1 MLYHTFSRLRASSA
15 MEESLTPN
23 PKQRAISTATR
34 IQAPTSPFFLGSN
47 DDRLER
53 EQARAARVAA
63 SRRKSVV
70 FARGPQPEKES
81 DPCFD
86 KQQILELFQNC
97 IKLASENKI
106 NQKNTW
112 ELNLIDHLCEI
123 IKVEDENNAETNFQK
138 ASCTLEA
145 GVKIYSMRVDSVHSE
160 AYKVLGGITRAG
172 QDDSRDNE
180 DAAGSVENATNQKKP
195 TEKKISPLSTLE
207 PSFDTLNV
215 KKFDVAFA
223 VDPLYHQTSAQF
235 DEGGAKGL
243 LLNNLGVYGGCQVLF
258 DSQEIPG
265 KLVSSANQQDKSET
279 IDLSFAK
286 ECVEKMVI
294 NMRQKDEIV
303 PSLRSIINQFDEE
316 NQRPSD
322 TFSCGQKTT
331 ESFDISHGNEA
342 DDDEGYDNF
351 GTSYDYEG
359 QSGAAEENF
368 GLNDP
373 EPAYSNFHEE
383 VEPASLQDMDSD
395 DRFENVDDYLFL
407 SLGISSKQNSWAGP
421 DHWKYKKTKGP
432 DDHPASENGSSPPAK
447 KTRKKKQVEPELDF
461 TKALEEEM
469 PDIFAPPKNSKSLLL
484 PASRAPCQTKLPED
498 CHYQPENLVKLFLLP
513 NVMCIGRRR
522 RKCSGETTKQQY
534 DDYENAES
542 WGNDNAYDD
551 GPFDNN
557 GNDQSDAEDINSLI
571 SQPRQVNKIEVQY
584 DKASKQVDVQVL
596 KETLWECLQ
605 ESPQPPIQDE
615 EHEEEPL
622 ESRSFKELLAS
633 FPDDC
638 QAAGSTQDISPH
650 LCFICLLHL
659 ANEHNLSLIGSQDLN
674 DLTIHLP

>member
-1 MLYHTFSRLRASSA
+1 
-15 MEESLTPN
+15 MEETFTPN
-23 PKQRAISTATR
+23 PKQRPTSTTATTTR

-47 DDRLER
+47 NDRLER

-63 SRRKSVV
+63 SRRRSIV
-70 FARGPQPEKES
+70 FGRGPQLEKES

-123 IKVEDENNAETNFQK
+123 IKVEEDENNAETNFQK

-172 QDDSRDNE
+172 QDDTLDNE
-180 DAAGSVENATNQKKP
+180 DAAGSVVTATNQKKQA
-195 TEKKISPLSTLE
+195 EKKLSPLSTLE
-207 PSFDTLNV
+207 PSFDALNV

-258 DSQEIPG
+258 DSQEISG
-265 KLVSSANQQDKSET
+265 KLVSSANQHDKSET

-286 ECVEKMVI
+286 ECVEKMVL

-303 PSLRSIINQFDEE
+303 PSLRDIINQFDEE

-342 DDDEGYDNF
+342 SYADDDDGYDNF
-351 GTSYDYEG
+351 GDSFNYEG

-368 GLNDP
+368 GLNDA
-373 EPAYSNFHEE
+373 EPAYSNFPEE
-383 VEPASLQDMDSD
+383 VEPASLQDLDSD
-395 DRFENVDDYLFL
+395 ERFENVDDYLFL
-407 SLGISSKQNSWAGP
+407 SLGITSKQNSWAGP

-432 DDHPASENGSSPPAK
+432 DVPPTSENGSSPPAK
-447 KTRKKKQVEPELDF
+447 KTRKKKQAEPELDF
-461 TKALEEEM
+461 TKALEEEI
-469 PDIFAPPKNSKSLLL
+469 PDIFAPPKNPKSLLL
-484 PASRAPCQTKLPED
+484 PASRVPCQTKLPED

-513 NVMCIGRRR
+513 NVMCIGRKR
-522 RKCSGETTKQQY
+522 RKCSGETRQQY
-534 DDYENAES
+534 DDDYEHGES
-542 WGNDNAYDD
+542 WGNDNVYDD
-551 GPFDNN
+551 GPFDN
-557 GNDQSDAEDINSLI
+557 GNDQSDAEDTTNSLI

-605 ESPQPPIQDE
+605 ESPQPPIQDD
-615 EHEEEPL
+615 EHQQEAP

-638 QAAGSTQDISPH
+638 KAAGTTQDISPH

-659 ANEHNLSLIGSQDLN
+659 ANEHNLSLVGSQDLG
-674 DLTIHLP
+674 DLTINLA